1 MTEIKILQFLLTF
14 VCSLVLK
21 LVGRID
27 LSLRL
32 FDDEI
37 SELGLSLWVGC
48 DDDDDELL
56 LSRPAESPAAA
67 LMSELELDE
76 DDEHTEEPITPCSE
90 LTELSLLFACI
101 PILVLDCA
109 RLRSMRIFLQ
119 MSLSAFAIA
128 RAGTSHLKHL
138 TIS

>member
-1 MTEIKILQFLLTF
+1 M
-14 VCSLVLK
+14 LK

-37 SELGLSLWVGC
+37 SEVGLSLLVGC
-48 DDDDDELL
+48 DDDDELL
-56 LSRPAESPAAA
+56 LSRPAESPVAA

-101 PILVLDCA
+101 PILELDCA

-119 MSLSAFAIA
+119 MSLNAFAIA
-128 RAGTSHLKHL
+128 RAGTSHLKSIHQRSML
-138 TIS
+138 SHVN

>member
-1 MTEIKILQFLLTF
+1 MTEIKILQFLTF

-32 FDDEI
+32 FEDES
-37 SELGLSLWVGC
+37 SEVGLSLLFGC
-48 DDDDDELL
+48 DDDVGAEPLL
-56 LSRPAESPAAA
+56 FSRPAVRPAAA

-90 LTELSLLFACI
+90 LTELRLKKRKKLVRRFVFSFLLSLY
-101 PILVLDCA
+101 
-109 RLRSMRIFLQ
+109 
-119 MSLSAFAIA
+119 LS
-128 RAGTSHLKHL
+128 
-138 TIS
+138 